1 MNNQNLPQNSQDLA
15 DQALSE
21 SQKSDQFA
29 ETLHSLE
36 QIIERSAN
44 QLAELDEEY
53 KNFRQMLKNYFE
65 NDTQLAAAEDQ
76 ATEVKAQV
84 KERKA
89 SLQLEPQVVDLQI
102 KIKEVNER
110 RKELQESLSN
120 HLLNHNKLTNSTS
133 FDTSDGDQWEYKI
146 NAKIKSRPKRSK

>member
-1 MNNQNLPQNSQDLA
+1 MNKQDSSQSSQDLA
-15 DQALSE
+15 GQALSE
-21 SQKSDQFA
+21 AQQSDQFA

-44 QLAELDEEY
+44 QLSELDEEY
-53 KNFRQMLKNYFE
+53 KNLRQMLKNYFD
-65 NDTQLAAAEDQ
+65 NDTQLSAAEEQ
-76 ATEVKAQV
+76 VSEVKAQL

-146 NAKIKSRPKRSK
+146 SAKIKSKPKRSK